1 MSPTVF
7 VVDTN
12 VVVAGLIT
20 GSSQSPVVSVLNGML
35 SGSMVFLLSPALLD
49 EYRSVLSRPKL
60 VKLHGLTEVQ
70 IDQLLVELTANAIWR
85 EPKPG
90 SPAPDRGD
98 DHLWALLS
106 AYSGSILVTGDRL
119 LLENPPKQ
127 SSVIS
132 PTTWLNDF
140 VSSAGRE
147 R

>member
-1 MSPTVF
+1 MSPPVF
-7 VVDTN
+7 VVDPN

-20 GSSQSPVVSVLNGML
+20 GSSQSPVASVLNGMF
-35 SGSMVFLLSPALLD
+35 SGTLVFLLSPALLD
-49 EYRSVLSRPKL
+49 EYRSVLSRSKL
-60 VKLHGLTEVQ
+60 VKLHGLTEAQ

-90 SPAPDRGD
+90 SPVPDRGD

-119 LLENPPKQ
+119 LLENPPAR

-132 PTTWLNDF
+132 PGTWLSDF
-140 VSSAGRE
+140 VSDGGRE